1 MDYRFREIRK
11 GECAEML
18 AFAKTNGCSAE
29 PTQLHPHLSLVAK
42 KDGEVAAAALCLEQQ
57 PHQFVI
63 EIVHREGVE
72 RELVTELANRCF
84 RKVQSEGI
92 SSARINSPAEDATQ
106 TIWQSTNWLDRIQE
120 TAPPETEEESEAA
133 APAGDAGAPPQA
145 A

>member
-11 GECAEML
+11 GECAEVL
-18 AFAKTNGCSAE
+18 AFAKANGCSAE
-29 PTQLHPHLSLVAK
+29 PTQLHHHLSLVAK
-42 KDGEVAAAALCLEQQ
+42 KDAELAAAAMCVEQQ
-57 PHQFVI
+57 PNQFVI
-63 EIVHREGVE
+63 QIVHREGVE

-92 SSARINSPAEDATQ
+92 SSARINSPAATATQ

-120 TAPPETEEESEAA
+120 TSPPPGESEAA
-133 APAGDAGAPPQA
+133 GDTADDHSAPQA